1 MRLNAVNLKEE
12 NFVLK
17 GKLSGNLGLIVIGA
31 GLVLIGSA
39 AYFLFPRSNQQNL
52 VAELSSIPAA
62 VNFPAPE
69 ISLLDMQNRPVS
81 LNDYRGR
88 VVLVNLWATW
98 CPPCKQEMPIFQA
111 FYEQHKKDGFTVVAI
126 NDGDPRQ
133 DVEKFVSDYKLTFS
147 VWLDPTY
154 TATQKAFRTVSL
166 PSSYIVDRQG
176 TVRLT
181 WVGGIKREALEQ
193 YVTPIITE

>member
-1 MRLNAVNLKEE
+1 
-12 NFVLK
+12 
-17 GKLSGNLGLIVIGA
+17 
-31 GLVLIGSA
+31 
-39 AYFLFPRSNQQNL
+39 
-52 VAELSSIPAA
+52 
-62 VNFPAPE
+62 
-69 ISLLDMQNRPVS
+69 MQNRPVS